1 MANEPVIELLKDEAM
16 QYDLVGPTLPALKKI
31 LATAIVSQDKSDSAR
46 LVQGL
51 ISCCL
56 QNIDETRYVCHSC

>member
-1 MANEPVIELLKDEAM
+1 MTNEPVIELLKDEAM

-56 QNIDETRYVCHSC
+56 QNIDETR